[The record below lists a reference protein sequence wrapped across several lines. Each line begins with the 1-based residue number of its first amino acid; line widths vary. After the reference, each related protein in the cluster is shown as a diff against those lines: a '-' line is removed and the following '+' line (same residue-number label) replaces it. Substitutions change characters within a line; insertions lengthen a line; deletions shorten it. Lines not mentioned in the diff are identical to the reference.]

1 MAVIRR
7 SQLITPAGI
16 KVKAYSD
23 IDSAFNI
30 HPNTRDVSLLIN
42 EDAVKTSIRNILLTR
57 KGERVFNTL
66 YGSDLQS
73 ILFENITPQTELTL
87 KKYIETSITNFEPRA
102 KLIEVIATG
111 MPDENG
117 YVVTI
122 IFGVINKTEPIKLEL
137 LLNRIR

>member
-7 SQLITPAGI
+7 SQLKTPAVI

-73 ILFENITPQTELTL
+73 ILFENISPQTELTL

-102 KLIEVIATG
+102 KLIEVIVTG

>member
-7 SQLITPAGI
+7 SQLKTPAVI

-102 KLIEVIATG
+102 KLIEVIVTG